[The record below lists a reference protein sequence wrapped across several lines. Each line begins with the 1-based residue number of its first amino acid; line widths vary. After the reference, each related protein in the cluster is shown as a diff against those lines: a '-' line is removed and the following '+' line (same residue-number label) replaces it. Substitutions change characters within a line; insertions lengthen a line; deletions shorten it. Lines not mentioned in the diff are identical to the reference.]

1 MNVTWPEYGS
11 ASASVSVQRGPFE
24 MVPHW
29 LLDQTEISANSIRL
43 YLVLRSFGDET
54 RPSWPGRKLLGQR
67 LGMSPSSVTRAMND
81 LLAAGALCYQQR
93 PGEGKEM
100 RSNLYHIHWDR
111 NDNCRLFQGEGGRPL
126 VNHPRPPVDYPRPP
140 VDDPRPPVAR
150 ELIPNELK
158 PRETNSSIER
168 VQKPITSDEDF
179 EKFWN
184 VYPRKTS
191 KGHARRAWG
200 KALRSVSLPEI
211 LDAAAQYRDDPNRDP
226 AFTAHP
232 ATWLNG
238 ERWLDSPLPERN
250 DSRSDKKVDEVRDV
264 IARARARDMGA
275 LEA

>member
-1 MNVTWPEYGS
+1 
-11 ASASVSVQRGPFE
+11 
-24 MVPHW
+24 
-29 LLDQTEISANSIRL
+29 
-43 YLVLRSFGDET
+43 
-54 RPSWPGRKLLGQR
+54 
-67 LGMSPSSVTRAMND
+67 
-81 LLAAGALCYQQR
+81 
-93 PGEGKEM
+93 
-100 RSNLYHIHWDR
+100 
-111 NDNCRLFQGEGGRPL
+111 
-126 VNHPRPPVDYPRPP
+126 VDYPRPP